1 MKIYEIISESRL
13 GNPAVAEFI
22 NTMLKGMAWT
32 LGRGPRTK
40 AAEELARVW
49 AKEMMENTKAPGK
62 VVSFKPDQIEKILAD
77 AKLDVKLA
85 TDEAVKKEGYMAA
98 RKIYLEAENKG
109 LLKDVIQG
117 AKDVSNVVGKY
128 TNYIAWTGKW
138 AVRMYALYGATQPW
152 VEYTSIIEEAT
163 EQVKKGELTEQE
175 FEKLARQEMIIMIG
189 KLAVILPTLGTYIAG
204 KGAMKTIEVGWKAA
218 LIGKLEKTGP
228 WAATFTNLVK
238 AATPAALAAL
248 YHFLNTPT
256 GGSLFAYWLT
266 SAGGNAF
273 GKGVEDLFG
282 HGEKAVEFISKVKN
296 ILEVPDGA
304 PASSDAPAQSG
315 QRQQPS
321 APTAPAVVGT
331 TPGGA
336 TVSGDWK

>member
-1 MKIYEIISESRL
+1 MKIYDIISESRL
-13 GNPAVAEFI
+13 GNPVVAEFI

-98 RKIYLEAENKG
+98 RKIYVEAENKG

-117 AKDVSNVVGKY
+117 AKDIRDVVGKY

-138 AVRMYALYGATQPW
+138 AVRVLMIWEATQPW
-152 VEYTSIIEEAT
+152 EEYTSIIEEAA

-189 KLAVILPTLGTYIAG
+189 KLAIILPTLGIYTTG
-204 KGAMKTIEVGWKAA
+204 KVAMKTIEVGWKAA
-218 LIGKLEKTGP
+218 LISKLEKTGP

-238 AATPAALAAL
+238 SATPSGLAAL

-256 GGSLFAYWLT
+256 GGSLFAYFLT

-273 GKGVEDLFG
+273 GKTVEDLFG
-282 HGEKAVEFISKVKN
+282 MGEKAALFISKVQN
-296 ILEVPDGA
+296 ILEVPSGA
-304 PASSDAPAQSG
+304 PASSDTPAQSG
-315 QRQQPS
+315 QRQQPA
-321 APTAPAVVGT
+321 APTAPSVGT
-331 TPGGA
+331 TPSGA
-336 TVSGDWK
+336 TLSGDWK